1 MIQDPGVGS
10 PCTQVP
16 LCRPGRRMGGRGGGG
31 ATVGLPRMQ
40 CLGLRVKLWGWRA
53 LTQRAL
59 LALRWHSH
67 QLSLPSDS
75 NAGPGSSVHSS
86 RSASCW
92 VRCRQSVSLVVLD
105 LGLALF
111 SNSAESQ
118 RHPRRSGKLCLILWL
133 IT

>member
-1 MIQDPGVGS
+1 MYPGAPLPPWEKDGGQRRGWSYRGSSQDAVS
-10 PCTQVP
+10 RAESQ
-16 LCRPGRRMGGRGGGG
+16 
-31 ATVGLPRMQ
+31 A
-40 CLGLRVKLWGWRA
+40 LGLEGSH
-53 LTQRAL
+53 TESL
-59 LALRWHSH
+59 LALRRHSH
-67 QLSLPSDS
+67 RLSLPSDS

-92 VRCRQSVSLVVLD
+92 VRRRQSVSLVVLD